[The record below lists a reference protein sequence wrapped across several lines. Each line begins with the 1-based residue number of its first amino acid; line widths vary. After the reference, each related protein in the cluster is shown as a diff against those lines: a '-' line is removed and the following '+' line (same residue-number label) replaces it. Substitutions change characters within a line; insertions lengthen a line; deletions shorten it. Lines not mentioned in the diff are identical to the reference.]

1 MSRLLISVLFSTV
14 FRLSKALP
22 IATPLP
28 AAQEQPDHKQDTP
41 MAPWVIK
48 TIVVAFVI
56 FVVAF
61 LAFLFYQ
68 ECMSLLTNRRSS
80 PATLTPVVP
89 NIAQQAAAVG
99 PFSNARRVWVLFRR
113 FPAMSLRFVAPS
125 RPTYEEIGLQEI
137 DRPPR
142 ALIRFKIRS
151 PIAGPAPRTI

>member
-1 MSRLLISVLFSTV
+1 MPRFLVSVLFSAA

-22 IATPLP
+22 IATLLP
-28 AAQEQPDHKQDTP
+28 AAQEQADHRRDTP

-48 TIVVAFVI
+48 TIVIAFVI
-56 FVVAF
+56 FVIAF

-68 ECMSLLTNRRSS
+68 ECMSLLPHRRSS
-80 PATLTPVVP
+80 PAFLTPVVA

-99 PFSNARRVWVLFRR
+99 PSSNARRMWAFFRR
-113 FPAMSLRFVAPS
+113 ISTTSLRFVAPS
-125 RPTYEEIGLQEI
+125 RSSYEEIGLQEI

-151 PIAGPAPRTI
+151 PIAGTAPRAI